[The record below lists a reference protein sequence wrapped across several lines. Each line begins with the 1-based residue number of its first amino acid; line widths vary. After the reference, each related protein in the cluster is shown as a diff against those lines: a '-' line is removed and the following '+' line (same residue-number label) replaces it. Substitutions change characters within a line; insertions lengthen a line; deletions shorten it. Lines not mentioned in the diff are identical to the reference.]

1 MKIPLPPPDLGEL
14 IQDTSTQSPD
24 RFLEILRMGI
34 GPETNGK
41 YFHWDQLRHRTPP
54 EGLSHEEWWLATK
67 QARLSIRK
75 KLELKDPQGANF
87 NLALTEGL
95 LRKLHQMDRDAG
107 GAIRT
112 GGPMSTITS
121 DENRDRY
128 IIRTLVEEAITSSQL
143 EGASTTTSEAKR
155 MLRSGRKPRD
165 RSEQMILNNY
175 NAMRFVR
182 AHRNQP
188 FSLEFVLELQEIVTE
203 DAIDDPSAS
212 GRWRNEDEDIF
223 VADNRD
229 GKVLYRPPPA
239 ELIQERMENLVEFV
253 NSEQDNSFIH
263 PIIQAAILHFML
275 SYEHPFVDGNGRTAR
290 ALFYWFM
297 SRSGYWLIEFL
308 SISKFLK
315 QAPASY
321 ARAFLFVETDENDL
335 TYFLHHQ
342 FDILLQSIKGLH
354 EYLSRKSQEIQQ
366 TEKLL
371 RGPIQKVLNHRQVA
385 LIAHAL
391 ENPNEL
397 YDIRSHQSSHGTTY
411 QTARTD
417 LLSMEELGLLEK
429 FKRGKAYVFQSPQ
442 DMNARISELN
452 KEQSVT

>member
-1 MKIPLPPPDLGEL
+1 MKGPLPPPDWGKL
-14 IQDTSTQSPD
+14 IQDASTQSPD
-24 RFLEILRMGI
+24 RLIAILTRGI
-34 GPETNGK
+34 GPETNGQ
-41 YFHWDQLRHRTPP
+41 YYHWDQLRHRPPP

-67 QARLSIRK
+67 QARLAIRK
-75 KLELKDPQGANF
+75 KLELKDPNGKRF
-87 NLALTEGL
+87 SLALTEGL
-95 LRKLHQMDRDAG
+95 LRKLYQMDRDAG
-107 GAIRT
+107 GAIKA
-112 GGPMSTITS
+112 GGPMSAITS

-175 NAMRFVR
+175 RAMRFVR
-182 AHRNQP
+182 DNRDQRL
-188 FSLEFVLELQEIVTE
+188 SLEFVLELQRIVTE
-203 DAIDDPSAS
+203 NALDDPSAS
-212 GRWRNEDEDIF
+212 GRWRNADEDIF

-229 GKVLYRPPPA
+229 GTVLYRPPSA
-239 ELIQERMENLVEFV
+239 ELIEERMSHLIEFA
-253 NSEQDNSFIH
+253 NSEQDDSFIH
-263 PIIQAAILHFML
+263 PIIQATILHFML

-297 SRSGYWLIEFL
+297 SRSGYWLMEFL

-321 ARAFLFVETDENDL
+321 ASAFLFVETDENDL

-342 FDILLQSIKGLH
+342 FGIILQSIEGLH
-354 EYLSRKSQEIQQ
+354 EYLSRKTEELQQ

-385 LIAHAL
+385 LVAHAL
-391 ENPNEL
+391 KNTNEL
-397 YDIRSHQSSHGTTY
+397 YDIRSHQMSHGITY

-417 LLSMEELGLLEK
+417 LLGMEELGLLEK

-442 DMNARISELN
+442 DINGRISKIN
-452 KEQSVT
+452 KELSV

>member
-1 MKIPLPPPDLGEL
+1 MKIPLSPPDLGKL
-14 IQDTSTQSPD
+14 IQDASTQSPD
-24 RFLEILRMGI
+24 RFIEFLRMGI
-34 GPETNGK
+34 GPETNGQ
-41 YFHWDQLRHRTPP
+41 YYHWDQLRHRPPP
-54 EGLSHEEWWLATK
+54 EGLSHDEWWLATK
-67 QARLSIRK
+67 QARLAIRK
-75 KLELKDPQGANF
+75 KLELKDPNGKRF
-87 NLALTEGL
+87 SLALTEGL

-107 GAIRT
+107 GAIKA
-112 GGPMSTITS
+112 GGPMSAITS
-121 DENRDRY
+121 DEKRDRY

-175 NAMRFVR
+175 RAMRFVR
-182 AHRNQP
+182 DNRDQRL
-188 FSLEFVLELQEIVTE
+188 SLEFILELQRIVTE
-203 DAIDDPSAS
+203 NALDDPSAS
-212 GRWRNEDEDIF
+212 GRWRNADEDIF

-229 GKVLYRPPPA
+229 GAVLYRPPSA
-239 ELIQERMENLVEFV
+239 ELIEERMSHLIEFA
-253 NSEQDNSFIH
+253 NSEQDDSFIH
-263 PIIQAAILHFML
+263 PIIQATILHFML

-297 SRSGYWLIEFL
+297 SRSGYWLMEFL

-321 ARAFLFVETDENDL
+321 ASAFLFAETDENDL

-342 FDILLQSIKGLH
+342 FDIILQSIEGLH
-354 EYLSRKSQEIQQ
+354 EYLSRKTEELQQ

-385 LIAHAL
+385 LVAHAL
-391 ENPNEL
+391 KNPNEL
-397 YDIRSHQSSHGTTY
+397 YDIRSHQMSHGITY

-442 DMNARISELN
+442 DINGRISKIN
-452 KEQSVT
+452 KELSV

>member
-1 MKIPLPPPDLGEL
+1 MKIPLTPPDLGKL
-14 IQDTSTQSPD
+14 IQDASTQSPD
-24 RFLEILRMGI
+24 RFIAILTRGI
-34 GPETNGK
+34 GPETNGQ
-41 YFHWDQLRHRTPP
+41 YYHWDQLRHRPPP

-67 QARLSIRK
+67 QARLAIRK
-75 KLELKDPQGANF
+75 KLELKDPNGKSF
-87 NLALTEGL
+87 SLALTEGL

-107 GAIRT
+107 GAIKA
-112 GGPMSTITS
+112 GGPMSAITS

-175 NAMRFVR
+175 RAMRFVR
-182 AHRNQP
+182 DNRDQRL
-188 FSLEFVLELQEIVTE
+188 SLEFILELQRIVTE
-203 DAIDDPSAS
+203 NALDDPSAS
-212 GRWRNEDEDIF
+212 GRWRNADEDIL

-229 GKVLYRPPPA
+229 GTVLYRPPSA
-239 ELIQERMENLVEFV
+239 ELIDERMSNLIEFA
-253 NSEQDNSFIH
+253 NSEHDDSFIH
-263 PIIQAAILHFML
+263 PIIQATILHFML

-297 SRSGYWLIEFL
+297 SRSGYWLMEFL

-342 FDILLQSIKGLH
+342 FDIILQSIKGLH
-354 EYLSRKSQEIQQ
+354 EYLSRKTKELQQ

-385 LIAHAL
+385 LVAHAL
-391 ENPNEL
+391 KNPNEL
-397 YDIRSHQSSHGTTY
+397 YDIRSHQTSQGITY

-442 DMNARISELN
+442 DMNGRISKIN
-452 KEQSVT
+452 KELSV